1 MIRRPPRSTQGRT
14 LFPYTTLFRSTHERA
29 DPQPRLANLFLGRHT
44 ENRSL
49 KTFSG
54 GAGEIRTPDKRFR
67 KPLLYPSELQPHFSI
82 VIRPALLS
90 SARVCQG
97 DGRVAP
103 GAVAAGPD
111 FNPGAISVFMNVWP
125 LLKSLPQIG
134 RFLLRASSISAD
146 RKSTRLN
153 SSHPSLSRMPSSA

>member
-1 MIRRPPRSTQGRT
+1 MMLQSKCKH
-14 LFPYTTLFRSTHERA
+14 SV
-29 DPQPRLANLFLGRHT
+29 RLANLFLGRHT

-111 FNPGAISVFMNVWP
+111 FNPGAIFVMRRLRKIVGQYSRSALLAVFKP
-125 LLKSLPQIG
+125 IRIP
-134 RFLLRASSISAD
+134 
-146 RKSTRLN
+146 
-153 SSHPSLSRMPSSA
+153 